1 VLDQTTRILPARLED
16 ARELLDIQVEA
27 FSTVAHLYG
36 MERVPP
42 MDETLDEFQAAIVRG
57 GVLKAV
63 KGETLLGAVR
73 GTPNPDGTV
82 LVGRLCV
89 RPGLGRS
96 GAGRALMTAIES
108 LFPLASRF
116 ILFTGERTTHTRRL
130 YESLGYEVT
139 HEEIAPGDIR
149 LLWMAKET
157 P

>member
-1 VLDQTTRILPARLED
+1 MLDQTTRILPARLED

-42 MDETLDEFQAAIVRG
+42 MDETLQEFEAAIDRG

-63 KGETLLGAVR
+63 KGDRLLGAVR
-73 GTPNPDGTV
+73 GTPSPDGTV

-89 RPGLGRS
+89 RPGFGRS
-96 GAGRALMTAIES
+96 GAGRALMEGIEGI
-108 LFPLASRF
+108 FPQASRF
-116 ILFTGERTTHTRRL
+116 ILYTGERTTHTRRL
-130 YESLGYEVT
+130 YESLGYLVT

-149 LLWMAKET
+149 LLWMAKEI